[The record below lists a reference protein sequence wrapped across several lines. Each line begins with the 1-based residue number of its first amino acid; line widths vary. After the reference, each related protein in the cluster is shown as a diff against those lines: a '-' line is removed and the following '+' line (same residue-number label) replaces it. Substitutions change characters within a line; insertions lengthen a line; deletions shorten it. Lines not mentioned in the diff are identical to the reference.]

1 MFISCGSDQFRIDT
15 NRISGQIKLLYRYT
29 VTAGLLLSIAMNHI
43 KRVVCLISELALP
56 PLSFLRSYQA
66 APAEWS
72 SSSTIVYER
81 SFTFC
86 VFLLPHG
93 TAAEQA

>member
-15 NRISGQIKLLYRYT
+15 DRISGQIKLLYRYT

-43 KRVVCLISELALP
+43 KRVVCLISELALRR
-56 PLSFLRSYQA
+56 FLLFDRIKQRLRNVLLIHDRIRKIFYLL
-66 APAEWS
+66 
-72 SSSTIVYER
+72 R
-81 SFTFC
+81 L
-86 VFLLPHG
+86 LLPHG